1 MNREILFKAK
11 RRDNGEW
18 VEGYLISDEKEPDKM
33 YIGYLLGVENGT
45 VHDIDVAEVDPDT
58 ICQYTGMNDALEN
71 KIYENDIVKCGDYIG
86 SVKYEKGCF
95 LIKWSNAEYLR
106 KDLDYWVND
115 INIRIVGNTFDAPK
129 PLRKESDSVIYHDF
143 MKKGTM

>member
-1 MNREILFKAK
+1 MNREILFRAK
-11 RRDNGEW
+11 KVDGGEW
-18 VEGYLISDEKEPDKM
+18 GEGYVVQKYGAWFMYDAENSDTCRQNNYLIEE
-33 YIGYLLGVENGT
+33 
-45 VHDIDVAEVDPDT
+45 DT
-58 ICQYTGMNDALEN
+58 ICQYTAMTDALEN

-95 LIKWSNAEYLR
+95 LIKWSNAEYIR

-115 INIRIVGNTFDAPK
+115 RNIRIVGNTFDAPK

>member
-1 MNREILFKAK
+1 MNREIFFRAK
-11 RRDNGEW
+11 KVDGGEW
-18 VEGYLISDEKEPDKM
+18 VEGYVVQRYGAWFMYDAENSDTCRQNNYLIEE
-33 YIGYLLGVENGT
+33 
-45 VHDIDVAEVDPDT
+45 DT

-95 LIKWSNAEYLR
+95 LIKWSNAEYIR

-115 INIRIVGNTFDAPK
+115 RNIRIVGNTFDAPK
-129 PLRKESDSVIYHDF
+129 PLRKESDSVIYYDF